1 MKDKANQ
8 KSVKLNEIDKKL
20 FEYEM
25 TEVLINLRGEY
36 SKVSD
41 LLKAES
47 ITSAD
52 IVVPKATLPD
62 IPPVLSDS
70 DNAVSVPAIGK
81 LSLGFD
87 ENKASIEINPIT
99 VDVDLPSSP
108 IIIPDI
114 SSDQDF
120 TQKVSVVSVP
130 EMNLEEIPA
139 IVFKQGE
146 NGDSVEI
153 PQIPVLDISTGL
165 AKLEVEPIRL
175 NGIPNSSSIS
185 VKDISEHDIAV
196 SQLDK
201 QEIPV
206 VPRMSEVKID
216 DVIVNDPEIDIPKTD
231 IKVPPN
237 DGSFGKLS
245 LDNGVINE
253 IVSRINRKLQAYT
266 PVNFSVSEIPKDRTD
281 IQGIN
286 VDINTNIRIDNVELK
301 KIQSD
306 INIVKPELPNI
317 NAYMNELIDSISR
330 KKK

>member
-25 TEVLINLRGEY
+25 TEVLINLQGEY

-47 ITSAD
+47 IKSAD
-52 IVVPKATLPD
+52 IVIPKATLPD
-62 IPPVLSDS
+62 IPPVSS
-70 DNAVSVPAIGK
+70 DNNSVSIPTIGEM
-81 LSLGFD
+81 SIGFD
-87 ENKASIEINPIT
+87 ENKASIDVNPIT
-99 VDVDLPSSP
+99 VDVELPSLP
-108 IIIPDI
+108 IIFPDI

-120 TQKVSVVSVP
+120 TQKVNVVSVP
-130 EMNLEEIPA
+130 KMNLEEIPA

-153 PQIPVLDISTGL
+153 PQIPVLDISTDP
-165 AKLEVEPIRL
+165 AKIEVEPIRL
-175 NGIPNSSSIS
+175 NDIPNSSSIS
-185 VKDISEHDIAV
+185 VKDISEHDIDI
-196 SQLDK
+196 SRLDK

-216 DVIVNDPEIDIPKTD
+216 DVIVNDPEIDIPKTG

-281 IQGIN
+281 IQGID